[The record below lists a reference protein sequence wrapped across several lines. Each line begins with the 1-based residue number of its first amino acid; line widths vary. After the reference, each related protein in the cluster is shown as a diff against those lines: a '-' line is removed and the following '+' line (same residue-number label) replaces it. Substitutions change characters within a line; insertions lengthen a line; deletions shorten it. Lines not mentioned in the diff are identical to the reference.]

1 MIHHSQLI
9 THYSIMRQV
18 LLCWCLLLCLLS
30 GFAQKRFEGVVI
42 YQLTLKEDTNV
53 LIHLNAYFKK
63 DKIKL
68 VTSVE
73 KAPKEMDVKNETL
86 ILDFKIGAIDRP
98 KPEKK
103 KLERE
108 MMIKGKKEDI
118 PEITKADE
126 LSKSI
131 LGYDCEGYKN
141 QEIKI
146 TTSDSILK
154 NTPMVEFRLWYAKE
168 LSFKI
173 PDQYKRIQMV
183 PLLTNGNVG
192 LAFEL
197 IAGVGDKRINLTS
210 EAIHIQRKHLP
221 DSVFQLPAGYTLY
234 YHE

>member
-1 MIHHSQLI
+1 
-9 THYSIMRQV
+9 MRKV
-18 LLCWCLLLCLLS
+18 LLCFCLFLCLLPS
-30 GFAQKRFEGVVI
+30 IAQKRFEGVVI
-42 YQLTLKEDTNV
+42 YKLTLEEDTNV
-53 LIHLNAYFKK
+53 LIHLNAYFKQ

-86 ILDFKIGAIDRP
+86 ILDFKIGAIDRL

-118 PEITKADE
+118 PEITKFDD

-131 LGYDCEGYKN
+131 LGYECEGYKN
-141 QEIKI
+141 KEIKI
-146 TTSDSILK
+146 ATTDSILK
-154 NTPMVEFRLWYAKE
+154 NTPAVEFRLWYAKE

-173 PDQYKRIQMV
+173 PDQYKKIQMV

-192 LAFEL
+192 MAFEL
-197 IAGVGDKRINLTS
+197 KVDTGDKKINLIS
-210 EAIHIQRKHLP
+210 EAINIQQKHLP
-221 DSVFQLPAGYTLY
+221 ESVFQVPVGYTLY
-234 YHE
+234 YHN